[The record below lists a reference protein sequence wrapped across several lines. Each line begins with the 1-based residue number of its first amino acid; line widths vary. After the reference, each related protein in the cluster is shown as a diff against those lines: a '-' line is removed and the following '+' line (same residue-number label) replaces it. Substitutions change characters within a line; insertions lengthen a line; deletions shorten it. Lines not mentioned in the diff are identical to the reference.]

1 MCISFVEYV
10 ATHVWLIA
18 QKKYFYYNIFNILI
32 NNIFI
37 IIIYINMLTL
47 TNTETISRRK
57 YLSNANNL
65 AVTVYIQV

>member
-1 MCISFVEYV
+1 
-10 ATHVWLIA
+10 
-18 QKKYFYYNIFNILI
+18 
-32 NNIFI
+32 
-37 IIIYINMLTL
+37 MLTL